1 MMASLETGTF
11 CPRISILIPTYN
23 RAHYLVH
30 ALESALAQDYPNFEV
45 VVSDNAST
53 DGTRE
58 VVARYLAD
66 PRLRYY
72 RNPENLGIGANWT
85 KLLYDYAQG
94 DYGKCLPDDDYL
106 VDPQHLRK
114 AMSIIQRHGVRIV
127 FSAALSKYED
137 EDRDRVISLELDER
151 VPRRWWL
158 DHVGRTRYGVTY
170 FPSCCSGQVFEIAS
184 AKALGFLTGEPY
196 GDYEFALKMILS
208 EEWTGYIRDPS
219 YLERRHPGQDG
230 RSSFQ
235 SAWMGAR
242 LFDRVDEYGR
252 RIGTVDGR
260 TLDALRLRGLVFFAR
275 AFLIPNWVQEH
286 GRTPASFIRFLH
298 ALRSL
303 DGRLPRAVGT
313 NVAMA
318 AQFLL
323 YETPPYRALRA
334 LYRSA
339 RSTLYLKSLRRRSVR
354 TP

>member
-1 MMASLETGTF
+1 MKAPPDESF
-11 CPRISILIPTYN
+11 PRISILIPTYN
-23 RAHYLVH
+23 RARYLAD
-30 ALESALAQDYPNFEV
+30 ALESALAQDYPNYEV

-53 DGTRE
+53 DGTAE

-85 KLLYDYAQG
+85 KLLYDYARG

-106 VDPQHLRK
+106 VDPKHLQK
-114 AMSIIQRHGVRIV
+114 AMAIIRRHGVRIV

-137 EDRDRVISLELDER
+137 EESDRDLSLELDER
-151 VPRRWWL
+151 VPRQWWL

-170 FPSCCSGQVFEIAS
+170 FPSCCSGQVFEIAT

-219 YLERRHPGQDG
+219 YMERRHPGQDG

-235 SAWMGAR
+235 SAWMGAN
-242 LFDRVDEYGR
+242 LFDRVRAYGR
-252 RIGTVDGR
+252 RLGTLDER
-260 TLDALRLRGLVFFAR
+260 TLDAIRLRGLVFFTR

-286 GRTPASFIRFLH
+286 GRTPGSLARFLRE
-298 ALRSL
+298 LRSL
-303 DGRLPRAVGT
+303 DDRLPRAVGT
-313 NVAMA
+313 DAAML

-323 YETPPYRALRA
+323 YGTPPYRALRT

-339 RSTLYLKSLRRRSVR
+339 RSTLLLKSLRRKSVK